1 MCDVSDAQD
10 DVQSDMVWATYGEIA
25 EAKSISKRAVARMT
39 QRHRLRRQPGND
51 GKVRVLISRDML
63 APSHRASQRADES
76 DEQSGTLQAVGTA
89 YDTALAAK
97 DQESAARDAVVAEL
111 RTRLDQARAELSEA
125 RMEISALTIAAEQ
138 AEAAARTAEERVAK
152 MEAAEAARRG
162 RGRWSRLRAAWR
174 GE

>member
-25 EAKSISKRAVARMT
+25 EAKGISKRSVARMA

-63 APSHRASQRADES
+63 APPHGASQRTDES
-76 DEQSGTLQAVGTA
+76 DEQSGTLQAVRTA

-97 DQESAARDAVVAEL
+97 DQEIAARDAAVAEL
-111 RTRLDQARAELSEA
+111 RTSLDQARSELSEA

-138 AEAAARTAEERVAK
+138 AEVAARTAEERVAE
-152 MEAAEAARRG
+152 MEAAARRG
-162 RGRWSRLRAAWR
+162 QGRWARLRAAWR
-174 GE
+174 GKE